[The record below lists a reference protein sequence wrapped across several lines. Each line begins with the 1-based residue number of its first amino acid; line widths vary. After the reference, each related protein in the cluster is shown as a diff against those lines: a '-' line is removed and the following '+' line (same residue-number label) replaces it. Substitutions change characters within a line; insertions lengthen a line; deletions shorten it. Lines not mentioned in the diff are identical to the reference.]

1 MGKFFSYFKFT
12 LSHLENGKTTVK
24 EIRIIER
31 DMTDLEFSQM
41 NAGFKDYELLHTG
54 VNQTSDRLGFVI
66 LDDSKFIGCS
76 SGLAYKNAEKYNNW
90 CQLTDLFIQQEY
102 RGQGLGKKVLNKLE
116 EKLIS
121 LGIHNIWTWTA
132 GYEAPDFY
140 KKQGYEVF
148 CEFEKYYLTGHSR
161 IGLRKSLE

>member
-1 MGKFFSYFKFT
+1 M
-12 LSHLENGKTTVK
+12 K

-41 NAGFKDYELLHTG
+41 NAGFKDYELLQTG
-54 VNQTSDRLGFVI
+54 EIQTSDRLGFVI
-66 LDDSKFIGCS
+66 LDGSIFVGCS
-76 SGLAYKNAEKYNNW
+76 SGLVYKNGEKYNNW
-90 CQLTDLFIQQEY
+90 CQLTDLFIEKDY

-121 LGIHNIWTWTA
+121 LEIHNIWTWTA

-148 CEFEKYYLTGHSR
+148 CELEKFYLTGLSK
-161 IGLRKSLE
+161 IGLRKNLK